1 MKAIVYHEF
10 GSPDVLRLEEVDKPV
25 PNDNQILIRVRAVS
39 VNPLDW
45 HYMEGT
51 PYLGRLVEFGL
62 LQPKVARLGVDYAG
76 TVEAVGKDITQFKP
90 GDEVYGNRFGAFAE
104 YVVASE
110 KALALKPANLTFEQ
124 AASVPVA
131 AVTALQALRDKGR
144 VQPGQKVLINGASGG
159 VGTFAIQ
166 VAKSFGA
173 EVTGVCSG
181 RNAEMVRSIG
191 ADHVIDYMKED
202 FTKSNQRYDL
212 ILDNVGNRSLLE
224 CRPVLN
230 PRGIDV
236 VIGGGGVND
245 GRWTGPLV
253 GVIKILVLKR
263 FVTQEMSMMLAE
275 MNRKDLTILADL
287 IQTGKVK
294 PVIDRAYT
302 LSQLPEALA
311 YLEEGHARGKVVITV
326 GDNIGPF
333 AAINRAP
340 GSASSPGP
348 LLVASVLIGVP
359 LAVLILPVV
368 IAFILNRRFRQR
380 NPEKRGYRWGYYFSI
395 MSFIAGLVLGAFL
408 ESGTTAVIVCGII
421 YAVLAWFFAQRH
433 HWAWIALTILSFNP
447 IAWIINAIYLRKRW
461 VEAAA

>member
-1 MKAIVYHEF
+1 MKTHLRLPIVAIFMAVLCFQGSALAQEAERRSETAATATAAPRMKAIVYHEF

-144 VQPGQKVLINGASGG
+144 VQPGQKGLINGASGG

-173 EVTGVCSG
+173 AVTGVC
-181 RNAEMVRSIG
+181 
-191 ADHVIDYMKED
+191 
-202 FTKSNQRYDL
+202 
-212 ILDNVGNRSLLE
+212 
-224 CRPVLN
+224 
-230 PRGIDV
+230 
-236 VIGGGGVND
+236 
-245 GRWTGPLV
+245 
-253 GVIKILVLKR
+253 
-263 FVTQEMSMMLAE
+263 
-275 MNRKDLTILADL
+275 
-287 IQTGKVK
+287 
-294 PVIDRAYT
+294 
-302 LSQLPEALA
+302 
-311 YLEEGHARGKVVITV
+311 
-326 GDNIGPF
+326 
-333 AAINRAP
+333 
-340 GSASSPGP
+340 
-348 LLVASVLIGVP
+348 
-359 LAVLILPVV
+359 
-368 IAFILNRRFRQR
+368 
-380 NPEKRGYRWGYYFSI
+380 
-395 MSFIAGLVLGAFL
+395 
-408 ESGTTAVIVCGII
+408 
-421 YAVLAWFFAQRH
+421 
-433 HWAWIALTILSFNP
+433 
-447 IAWIINAIYLRKRW
+447 
-461 VEAAA
+461 